1 MEPGSMQSGS
11 VPPGSDR
18 TDPKQP
24 GPSKSGRLETLF
36 VGVRRAG
43 AIILTLGLTVAAAAM
58 FGSIAVADG
67 FDWVDVVRITLVA
80 LCALWLS
87 WGACTAV
94 LGLIFG
100 AEKVPSFDG
109 APSGRTAIVIPVYN
123 EAADAVF
130 ARMDAMYRALDDL
143 GVLATFDFHI
153 LSDSTREEA
162 VADEKRLHRR
172 AVAALGAGGRLFYRH
187 RSPNIGR
194 KAGNIGEFIRSSGGS
209 YDYMLVLDADS
220 LMRADTIVEMVRRM
234 EAAPDLGLLQTVPLI
249 IGRKTLFGRMIQ
261 FSASFYSPLFSRGVA
276 ALQGREGPFWGHNA
290 PIRMRAFAESC
301 GLPALAGKPPFGGDI
316 LSHDTVEAAMLAR
329 AGWRV
334 RLDADL
340 GGSYEEAPANL
351 IEYAKRDRR
360 WCQGNLQHSR
370 VLRAPRLKFWSRLSI
385 IQGIFGYVASPIW
398 LLFLVASVAAPLFA
412 PPPVYFMSDSLFP
425 RFPHPET
432 EKGLALLFGV
442 VALLIL
448 PKALLLLRAVA
459 TGDDGPYGGSARASL
474 SALLELLLAS
484 LLAPIHMMFQSRSV
498 YQVMTGADFGW
509 PSSDREDGSLDMLTA
524 WKASWWMTVF
534 GAGTLA
540 FAYYFAP
547 SLVVWLWPVTLPLV
561 FAPPIIWWTASPR
574 AGLRARNRGIFLTPQ
589 EWNEVP
595 VISAAARALDFYKAE
610 QTEPTLEAA

>member
-1 MEPGSMQSGS
+1 MQPGPMQ
-11 VPPGSDR
+11 PDFA
-18 TDPKQP
+18 QP
-24 GPSKSGRLETLF
+24 GPSKPGRLETLA
-36 VGVRRAG
+36 VGLRRSG
-43 AIILTLGLTVAAAAM
+43 AIILTLGLTAAAAAM
-58 FGSIAVADG
+58 FGSVAVADG
-67 FDWVDVVRITLVA
+67 FDWVDVVRVLLVA
-80 LCALWLS
+80 FCALWLS

-94 LGLIFG
+94 LGLIFS
-100 AEKVPSFDG
+100 AERVPSFDG

-130 ARMDAMYRALDDL
+130 ARLDAMYRALHDL
-143 GVLATFDFHI
+143 GVLDTFDFHI
-153 LSDSTREEA
+153 LSDSTKEEA
-162 VADEKRLHRR
+162 QADERRLYRR

-187 RSPNIGR
+187 RSPNTGR
-194 KAGNIGEFIRSSGGS
+194 KAGNIGEFIRTNGGA

-220 LMRADTIVEMVRRM
+220 LMTAETIVEMVRRM
-234 EAAPDLGLLQTVPLI
+234 EAAPDLGLLQTIPLI

-276 ALQGREGPFWGHNA
+276 ALQGRQGPFWGHNA
-290 PIRMRAFAESC
+290 LIRMRAFAETC

-329 AGWRV
+329 GGWRV
-334 RLDADL
+334 RLDPDL

-370 VLRAPRLKFWSRLSI
+370 ILGAPGLKFWSRLNI
-385 IQGIFGYVASPIW
+385 VQGIFGYIASPIW

-459 TGDDGPYGGSARASL
+459 TGEDGPYGGSARASL
-474 SALLELLLAS
+474 SALMELLLAS

-509 PSSDREDGSLDMLTA
+509 PSSEREDGSLDFVTA
-524 WKASWWMTVF
+524 WKASWWMVLF
-534 GAGTLA
+534 GAGTMA

-547 SLVVWLWPVTLPLV
+547 ALVLWLWPVALPLV
-561 FAPPIIWWTASPR
+561 LAPVIIWWTASPR
-574 AGLRARNRGIFLTPQ
+574 AGMRARNRGVFLTPQ
-589 EWNEVP
+589 EWRDVP

-610 QTEPTLEAA
+610 PIEPDREAA

>member
-1 MEPGSMQSGS
+1 M
-11 VPPGSDR
+11 
-18 TDPKQP
+18 QP
-24 GPSKSGRLETLF
+24 GPSKPGKLETLL
-36 VGVRRAG
+36 VGLRRSG

-80 LCALWLS
+80 FCALWLS

-100 AEKVPSFDG
+100 AEKVSSFDG
-109 APSGRTAIVIPVYN
+109 TPSGRTAIVIPVYN

-130 ARMDAMYRALDDL
+130 ARLDAMYRALNDL
-143 GVLATFDFHI
+143 GVMDTFDFHV
-153 LSDSTREEA
+153 LSDSTRPEA
-162 VADEKRLHRR
+162 QADEKRLHRR

-187 RSPNIGR
+187 RSPNTGR
-194 KAGNIGEFIRSSGGS
+194 KAGNISEFIRTNGGA

-220 LMRADTIVEMVRRM
+220 LMKAETIVEMVRRM

-276 ALQGREGPFWGHNA
+276 ALQGRQGPFWGHNA
-290 PIRMRAFAESC
+290 LIRMRAFAETC
-301 GLPALAGKPPFGGDI
+301 GLPSLAGKPPFGGDI

-329 AGWRV
+329 GGWRV
-334 RLDADL
+334 RLDPDL

-360 WCQGNLQHSR
+360 WCQGNLQHAR
-370 VLRAPRLKFWSRLSI
+370 LLGAPKLKFWSRLNI
-385 IQGIFGYVASPIW
+385 IQGIFGYIASPIW
-398 LLFLVASVAAPLFA
+398 LMFLVASVAAPLFA

-448 PKALLLLRAVA
+448 PKALLLARAVM
-459 TGDDGPYGGSARASL
+459 TGDDGPYGGSGRASL

-498 YQVMTGADFGW
+498 YQVLTGADFGW
-509 PSSDREDGSLDMLTA
+509 PSSEREDGSLDFVTA
-524 WKASWWMTVF
+524 WKASWWMVLF
-534 GAGTLA
+534 GIGTML
-540 FAYYFAP
+540 FAHYFAP
-547 SLVVWLWPVTLPLV
+547 ALVVWLWPVAVPLV
-561 FAPPIIWWTASPR
+561 LAPVIIWWTASPKS
-574 AGLRARNRGIFLTPQ
+574 GLRARNRGVFLTPQ
-589 EWNEVP
+589 EWCDVP
-595 VISAAARALDFYKAE
+595 VISAAARALDFYKS
-610 QTEPTLEAA
+610 EPGEPAREAA